1 MVKFYTSVERTAND
15 ILYVGYDGKRRVVEK
30 VRFQPTL
37 FVPTRNKTKYR
48 TLDGYTVDSIQP
60 GSMMDCRDFI
70 RETEADNFPIYGN
83 RDYIAQFIG
92 DKFPDVCIPDTSV
105 MNISF
110 IDIEVQSDQGF
121 PEPSLAQ
128 QPITAITIK
137 NNLDDTF
144 YTWGIGGFESDNSIV
159 QDKRI
164 EYIRC
169 QDEFVL
175 LKSFLTHWQKNTPDI
190 ISGWNSEDF
199 DMTYLINRVARV
211 LGEDQ
216 LRKFSLFNIKPEARD
231 TSYNIIGTTQLDFM
245 KLFKKLGYNYGNQ
258 ESYKLDNI
266 ANVVLGEKKLDYSE
280 YSSLAALY
288 RENHQKFIDYN
299 IRDTQ
304 LVERMEDKTG
314 FIALA
319 MTLAHKANANYVTSF
334 GSVKIWD
341 TYIYN
346 VLKKQNIVLNPQDE
360 VNSDRRIEGAY
371 VKEPQKGMHE
381 WVCSFDLN
389 SLYPHLIMQY
399 NMSPETIMDGVLPG
413 VDVESLLCHIDLNI
427 PKDAC
432 VASTGQLFS
441 TKSKGV
447 FPQIVDSL
455 YNERTIVKKKALEA
469 KQLLENTAKDQVF
482 ERAQIEKDIA
492 RFDNEQMAVK
502 ILMNSL
508 YGALSNKWFRYYDI
522 RMAEAI
528 TISGQLTIR
537 WAENTINEY
546 LNRILKTN
554 KVDYVIAIDTDS
566 LYVRMGEL
574 VKQVMPNETDQDK
587 ICKFIDKV
595 SEQKI
600 EPLLEKTYKN
610 LKEYVHA
617 YDQRM
622 HMKREIIASKVIFTG
637 KKRYIANVLNNEGVQ
652 YAKPKIK
659 ITGIESVRSST
670 PQVCRKLIEKTL
682 SLIMNKDEFAVQK
695 FIETARGE
703 FQKLNPED
711 VAFPRGVS
719 NIWKQQKEGVG
730 VPIHVR
736 ASRRYNQLIKEL
748 NINNKYE
755 EIKNGDKVK
764 FTYLKMPNP
773 AKQNVIAFP
782 IVLPSEFDL
791 NRFIDYDMQ
800 FDKSYV
806 EPIKNILD
814 AIGWSVER
822 TNTLEDFFNG

>member
-1 MVKFYTSVERTAND
+1 MATFYTSVERTSND
-15 ILYVGYDGKRRVVEK
+15 ILYVGYHEGRRVVEK
-30 VRFQPTL
+30 IRFKPTL
-37 FVPTRNKTKYR
+37 FVPTRNKTKFR
-48 TLDGYTVDSIQP
+48 TLDGINVDTIEP
-60 GSMMDCRDFI
+60 GTMMDCRDFI
-70 RETEADNFPIYGN
+70 RETEADNFRVYGN
-83 RDYIAQFIG
+83 RDYVAQFIAE
-92 DKFPDVCIPDTSV
+92 KFPDGCVPDTST
-105 MNISF
+105 MNVTF

-121 PEPSLAQ
+121 PEPNLAQ
-128 QPITAITIK
+128 QPVTAITIK
-137 NNLDDTF
+137 NNVDDTF
-144 YTWGIGGFESDNSIV
+144 YTWGIGGFEVGNSIV
-159 QDKRI
+159 EDKRI

-169 QDEFVL
+169 QDEHIL
-175 LKSFLTHWQKNTPDI
+175 LKSFLSHWNKNIPDI
-190 ISGWNSEDF
+190 ISGWNSEEF
-199 DMTYLINRVARV
+199 DMPYLINRIARV

-231 TSYNIIGTTQLDFM
+231 TTYNILGTTQLDFM
-245 KLFKKLGYNYGNQ
+245 LLFKKFGYTYGNQ

-304 LVERMEDKTG
+304 LVERMNEKTG
-314 FIALA
+314 LIDLAL
-319 MTLAHKANANYVTSF
+319 TLAHKANAVYVTAF

-346 VLKKQNIVLNPQDE
+346 VLKKHDIVLSPQDE
-360 VNSDRRIEGAY
+360 VSGDRRIEGAY
-371 VKEPQKGMHE
+371 VKDPQKGMHE

-413 VDVESLLCHIDLNI
+413 VDVETLLQQVNLKI
-427 PKDAC
+427 PKDVC
-432 VASTGQLFS
+432 VSSTGQLFS
-441 TKSKGV
+441 TKTHGV

-455 YNERTIVKKKALEA
+455 YNERTVVKKKALDA
-469 KQLLENTAKDQVF
+469 KQKLENTPKDKVY
-482 ERAQIEKDIA
+482 ERGQIEKDIA

-502 ILMNSL
+502 IMMNSL
-508 YGALSNKWFRYYDI
+508 YGAMSNKWFRYYDI

-537 WAENTINEY
+537 WAENTINKY
-546 LNRILKTN
+546 LNEVLKTN

-566 LYVRMGEL
+566 LYVRMGDL

-595 SEQKI
+595 AEQKI
-600 EPLLEKTYKN
+600 EPLLEKTYDSLKN
-610 LKEYVHA
+610 YVHA
-617 YDQRM
+617 YEQRM
-622 HMKREIIASKVIFTG
+622 HMKREVIASKVIFTG

-682 SLIMNKDEFAVQK
+682 SIIMNDDEFAVQK
-695 FIETARGE
+695 FIKTARSE

-719 NIWKQQKEGVG
+719 NLWKQQKEGVG

-755 EIKNGDKVK
+755 EIKNGDKIK
-764 FTYLKMPNP
+764 FAYLRMPNP

-782 IVLPSEFDL
+782 IILPPEFDL
-791 NRFIDYDMQ
+791 KRFIDYDMQ

-806 EPIKNILD
+806 DPIRHILD

-822 TNTLEDFFNG
+822 QNTLEDFFNG

>member
-1 MVKFYTSVERTAND
+1 M
-15 ILYVGYDGKRRVVEK
+15 
-30 VRFQPTL
+30 P
-37 FVPTRNKTKYR
+37 
-48 TLDGYTVDSIQP
+48 
-60 GSMMDCRDFI
+60 
-70 RETEADNFPIYGN
+70 
-83 RDYIAQFIG
+83 
-92 DKFPDVCIPDTSV
+92 
-105 MNISF
+105 
-110 IDIEVQSDQGF
+110 
-121 PEPSLAQ
+121 
-128 QPITAITIK
+128 
-137 NNLDDTF
+137 
-144 YTWGIGGFESDNSIV
+144 
-159 QDKRI
+159 
-164 EYIRC
+164 
-169 QDEFVL
+169 
-175 LKSFLTHWQKNTPDI
+175 
-190 ISGWNSEDF
+190 
-199 DMTYLINRVARV
+199 YLINRIARV

-245 KLFKKLGYNYGNQ
+245 KLFKKFGYTYGNQ

-266 ANVVLGEKKLDYSE
+266 ANAVLGEKKLDYSE

-304 LVERMEDKTG
+304 LVERMNEKTG
-314 FIALA
+314 LIDLAL
-319 MTLAHKANANYVTSF
+319 TLAHKANATYVTAF

-346 VLKKQNIVLNPQDE
+346 VLKKHDVVLSPQDE
-360 VNSDRRIEGAY
+360 VSGDRRIEGAY
-371 VKEPQKGMHE
+371 VKDPQKGMHE

-413 VDVESLLCHIDLNI
+413 IDVETLLRRVDINI
-427 PKDAC
+427 PKDTC

-441 TKSKGV
+441 TKSHGV

-455 YNERTIVKKKALEA
+455 YNERTVVKKKALDA
-469 KQLLENTAKDQVF
+469 KQRLENTPKDQVF
-482 ERAQIEKDIA
+482 ERGQIEKDIA

-502 ILMNSL
+502 IMMNSL
-508 YGALSNKWFRYYDI
+508 YGAMSNKWFRYYDI

-537 WAENTINEY
+537 WAENTINKY
-546 LNRILKTN
+546 LNNLLKTDG
-554 KVDYVIAIDTDS
+554 VDYVIAIDTDS
-566 LYVRMGEL
+566 LYVRMGDL
-574 VKQVMPNETDQDK
+574 VKQVMPDETDQDK

-595 SEQKI
+595 AEQKI
-600 EPLLEKTYKN
+600 EPLLAKTYET

-622 HMKREIIASKVIFTG
+622 HMKREVIASKVIFTG

-682 SLIMNKDEFAVQK
+682 SLIMNEDEFAVQK
-695 FIETARGE
+695 FIEIARGE

-719 NIWKQQKEGVG
+719 NLWKQQKEGVG
-730 VPIHVR
+730 IPIHVR

-782 IVLPSEFDL
+782 IILPPEFDL
-791 NRFIDYDMQ
+791 KRFVDYDTQ

-806 EPIKNILD
+806 DPIRHILD

>member
-1 MVKFYTSVERTAND
+1 MVTFYTSVERTAND

-37 FVPTRNKTKYR
+37 FIPTRNKTKYR

-70 RETEADNFPIYGN
+70 RETEADNFRIYGN
-83 RDYIAQFIG
+83 RDYVAQFIG
-92 DKFPDVCIPDTSV
+92 DKFPDGCIPDTSV

-482 ERAQIEKDIA
+482 ERTQIEKDIA

-822 TNTLEDFFNG
+822 TNTLEDFFG

>member
-1 MVKFYTSVERTAND
+1 MVTFYTSVERTAND

-70 RETEADNFPIYGN
+70 RETEADNFRIYGN
-83 RDYIAQFIG
+83 RDYVAQFIG
-92 DKFPDVCIPDTSV
+92 DKFPNGCIPDTSV
-105 MNISF
+105 MNITY

-128 QPITAITIK
+128 QPVTAITIK

-144 YTWGIGGFESDNSIV
+144 YTWGIGGFDADNSIV
-159 QDKRI
+159 RDKRI

-169 QDEFVL
+169 QDEYVL
-175 LKSFLTHWQKNTPDI
+175 LKSFLTHWQKNVPDI
-190 ISGWNSEDF
+190 VSGWNSEEF
-199 DMTYLINRVARV
+199 DMPYLVNRVARV

-216 LRKFSLFNIKPEARD
+216 TRKFSIFNIKPEARD
-231 TSYNIIGTTQLDFM
+231 TTYNILGTSQLDFM
-245 KLFKKLGYNYGNQ
+245 LLFKKFGYTYGNQ

-304 LVERMEDKTG
+304 LVERMNEKTG
-314 FIALA
+314 LIDLAL
-319 MTLAHKANANYVTSF
+319 TLAHKANATYVTAF

-346 VLKKQNIVLNPQDE
+346 VLKKHDVVLSPQDE
-360 VNSDRRIEGAY
+360 VYGDRRIEGAY
-371 VKEPQKGMHE
+371 VKDPQKGMHE

-413 VDVESLLCHIDLNI
+413 VDVETLLRRVDLNI
-427 PKDAC
+427 PKNAC

-441 TKSKGV
+441 TKSHGV

-455 YNERTIVKKKALEA
+455 YNERTVVKKKALDA
-469 KQLLENTAKDQVF
+469 KQRLENTPKDQVF
-482 ERAQIEKDIA
+482 ERGQIEKDIA

-502 ILMNSL
+502 IMMNSL
-508 YGALSNKWFRYYDI
+508 YGAMSNKWFRYYDI

-537 WAENTINEY
+537 WAENTINKY
-546 LNRILKTN
+546 LNNLLKTDG
-554 KVDYVIAIDTDS
+554 VDYVIAIDTDS
-566 LYVRMGEL
+566 LYVRMGDL
-574 VKQVMPNETDQDK
+574 VKQVMPDETDQDK

-595 SEQKI
+595 AEQKI
-600 EPLLEKTYKN
+600 EPLLAKTYET

-622 HMKREIIASKVIFTG
+622 HMKREVIASKVIFTG

-682 SLIMNKDEFAVQK
+682 SLIMNEDEFAVQK
-695 FIETARGE
+695 FIEIARGE

-719 NIWKQQKEGVG
+719 NLWKQQKEGVG

-782 IVLPSEFDL
+782 IILPPEFDL
-791 NRFIDYDMQ
+791 KRFVDYDTQ

-806 EPIKNILD
+806 DPIRHILD

>member
-1 MVKFYTSVERTAND
+1 MVTFYTSVERTAND

-70 RETEADNFPIYGN
+70 RETEADNFRIYGN
-83 RDYIAQFIG
+83 RDYVAQFIG
-92 DKFPDVCIPDTSV
+92 DKFPNGCIPDTSV
-105 MNISF
+105 MNITY

-121 PEPSLAQ
+121 PQPSLAQ
-128 QPITAITIK
+128 QPVTAITIK

-144 YTWGIGGFESDNSIV
+144 YTWGIGGFDADNSIV
-159 QDKRI
+159 HDKRI

-169 QDEFVL
+169 QDEYVL
-175 LKSFLTHWQKNTPDI
+175 LKSFLAHWQKNVPDI
-190 ISGWNSEDF
+190 VSGWNSEEF
-199 DMTYLINRVARV
+199 DMPYLVNRVARV

-216 LRKFSLFNIKPEARD
+216 TRKFSIFNIKPEARD
-231 TSYNIIGTTQLDFM
+231 TTYNILGTTQLDFM
-245 KLFKKLGYNYGNQ
+245 LLFKKFGYTYGNQ

-304 LVERMEDKTG
+304 LVERMNEKTG
-314 FIALA
+314 LIDLAL
-319 MTLAHKANANYVTSF
+319 TLAHKANAAYVTAF

-346 VLKKQNIVLNPQDE
+346 VLKKHDVVLSPQDE
-360 VNSDRRIEGAY
+360 VSGDRRIEGAY
-371 VKEPQKGMHE
+371 VKDPQKGMHE

-413 VDVESLLCHIDLNI
+413 VDVETLLRRVDLNI
-427 PKDAC
+427 PKDTC

-441 TKSKGV
+441 TKSHGV

-455 YNERTIVKKKALEA
+455 YNERTVVKKKALDA
-469 KQLLENTAKDQVF
+469 KQRLENTAKDQVF
-482 ERAQIEKDIA
+482 ERGQIEKDIA

-502 ILMNSL
+502 IMMNSL
-508 YGALSNKWFRYYDI
+508 YGAMSNKWFRYYDI

-537 WAENTINEY
+537 WAEDTINKY
-546 LNRILKTN
+546 LNNLLKTDG
-554 KVDYVIAIDTDS
+554 VDYVIAIDTDS
-566 LYVRMGEL
+566 LYVRMGDL
-574 VKQVMPNETDQDK
+574 VNQVMPDETDQNK

-595 SEQKI
+595 AEQKI
-600 EPLLEKTYKN
+600 EPLLAKTYET

-622 HMKREIIASKVIFTG
+622 HMKREVIASKVIFTG

-682 SLIMNKDEFAVQK
+682 SLIMNEDEFAVQK

-719 NIWKQQKEGVG
+719 NLWKKQKEGVG

-764 FTYLKMPNP
+764 FAYLKMPNP

-782 IVLPSEFDL
+782 IILPPEFDL
-791 NRFIDYDMQ
+791 KRFIDYDTQ

-806 EPIKNILD
+806 DPIRHILD
-814 AIGWSVER
+814 AIGWSVEK
-822 TNTLEDFFNG
+822 TNTLEDFFG

>member
-70 RETEADNFPIYGN
+70 RETEADNFRIYGN
-83 RDYIAQFIG
+83 RDYVAQFIG
-92 DKFPDVCIPDTSV
+92 DKFPNGCIPDTSV
-105 MNISF
+105 MNITY

-128 QPITAITIK
+128 QPVTAITIK

-144 YTWGIGGFESDNSIV
+144 YTWGIGGFDADNSIV
-159 QDKRI
+159 RDKRI

-169 QDEFVL
+169 QDEYVL
-175 LKSFLTHWQKNTPDI
+175 LKSFLTHWQKNVPDI
-190 ISGWNSEDF
+190 VSGWNSEEF
-199 DMTYLINRVARV
+199 DMPYLVNRVARV

-216 LRKFSLFNIKPEARD
+216 TRKFSIFNIKPEARN
-231 TSYNIIGTTQLDFM
+231 TTYNILGTSQLDFM
-245 KLFKKLGYNYGNQ
+245 LLFKKFGYTYGNQ

-304 LVERMEDKTG
+304 LVERMNEKTG
-314 FIALA
+314 LIDLAL
-319 MTLAHKANANYVTSF
+319 TLAHKANATYVTAF

-346 VLKKQNIVLNPQDE
+346 VLKKHDVVLSPQDE
-360 VNSDRRIEGAY
+360 VSGDRRIEGAY
-371 VKEPQKGMHE
+371 VKDPQKGMHE

-413 VDVESLLCHIDLNI
+413 IDVETLLRRVDINI
-427 PKDAC
+427 PKDTC

-441 TKSKGV
+441 TKSHGV

-455 YNERTIVKKKALEA
+455 YNERTVVKKKALDA
-469 KQLLENTAKDQVF
+469 KQRLENTPKDQVF
-482 ERAQIEKDIA
+482 ERGQIEKDIA

-502 ILMNSL
+502 IMMNSL
-508 YGALSNKWFRYYDI
+508 YGAMSNKWFRYYDI

-537 WAENTINEY
+537 WAENTINKY
-546 LNRILKTN
+546 LNNLLKTDG
-554 KVDYVIAIDTDS
+554 VDYVIAIDTDS
-566 LYVRMGEL
+566 LYVRMGDL
-574 VKQVMPNETDQDK
+574 VKQVMPDETDQDK

-595 SEQKI
+595 AEQKI
-600 EPLLEKTYKN
+600 EPLLAKTYET

-622 HMKREIIASKVIFTG
+622 HMKREVIASKVIFTG

-682 SLIMNKDEFAVQK
+682 SLIMNEDEFAVQK
-695 FIETARGE
+695 FIEIARGE

-719 NIWKQQKEGVG
+719 NLWKQQKEGVG
-730 VPIHVR
+730 IPIHVR

-782 IVLPSEFDL
+782 IILPPEFDL
-791 NRFIDYDMQ
+791 KRFVDYDTQ

-806 EPIKNILD
+806 DPIRHILD

>member
-1 MVKFYTSVERTAND
+1 MVTFYTSVERTAND

-37 FVPTRNKTKYR
+37 FIPTRNKTKYR

-70 RETEADNFPIYGN
+70 RETEADNFRIYGN
-83 RDYIAQFIG
+83 RDYVAQFIG
-92 DKFPDVCIPDTSV
+92 DKFPNGCIPDTSV
-105 MNISF
+105 MNITY

-128 QPITAITIK
+128 QPVTAITIK

-144 YTWGIGGFESDNSIV
+144 YTWGIGGFDADNSIV
-159 QDKRI
+159 CDKHI

-169 QDEFVL
+169 QDEYVL
-175 LKSFLTHWQKNTPDI
+175 LKSFLTHWQKNVPDI
-190 ISGWNSEDF
+190 VSGWNSEEF
-199 DMTYLINRVARV
+199 DIPYLVNRVARV

-216 LRKFSLFNIKPEARD
+216 TRKFSIFNIKPEARD
-231 TSYNIIGTTQLDFM
+231 TSYNILGTSQLDFM
-245 KLFKKLGYNYGNQ
+245 LLFKKFGYTYGNQ

-304 LVERMEDKTG
+304 LVERMNEKTG
-314 FIALA
+314 LIDLAL
-319 MTLAHKANANYVTSF
+319 TLAHKANATYVTAF

-346 VLKKQNIVLNPQDE
+346 VLKKHDVVLSPQDE
-360 VNSDRRIEGAY
+360 VSGDRRIEGAY
-371 VKEPQKGMHE
+371 VKDPQKGMHE

-413 VDVESLLCHIDLNI
+413 VDVETLLRRVDLNI
-427 PKDAC
+427 PKDTC

-441 TKSKGV
+441 TKSHGV

-455 YNERTIVKKKALEA
+455 YNERTVVKKKALDA
-469 KQLLENTAKDQVF
+469 KQRLENTAKDQVF
-482 ERAQIEKDIA
+482 ERGQIEKDIA

-502 ILMNSL
+502 IMMNSL
-508 YGALSNKWFRYYDI
+508 YGAMSNKWFRYYDI

-537 WAENTINEY
+537 WAENTINKY
-546 LNRILKTN
+546 LNNLLKTDG
-554 KVDYVIAIDTDS
+554 VDYVIAIDTDS
-566 LYVRMGEL
+566 LYVRMGDL
-574 VKQVMPNETDQDK
+574 VKQVMPDETDQDK

-595 SEQKI
+595 AEQKI
-600 EPLLEKTYKN
+600 EPLLAKTYET

-622 HMKREIIASKVIFTG
+622 HMKREVIASKVIFTG

-682 SLIMNKDEFAVQK
+682 SLIMNEDEFAVQK
-695 FIETARGE
+695 FIEIARGE

-719 NIWKQQKEGVG
+719 NLWKQQKEGVG
-730 VPIHVR
+730 IPIHVR

-782 IVLPSEFDL
+782 IILPPEFDL
-791 NRFIDYDMQ
+791 KRFVDYDTQ

-806 EPIKNILD
+806 DPIRHILD

>member
-1 MVKFYTSVERTAND
+1 MVTFYTSVERTAND

-92 DKFPDVCIPDTSV
+92 DKFPDGCIPDTSV

-782 IVLPSEFDL
+782 IILPPEFDL
-791 NRFIDYDMQ
+791 KRFIDYDMQ

>member
-1 MVKFYTSVERTAND
+1 MMKFYTSVERTAND

-92 DKFPDVCIPDTSV
+92 DKFPDGCIPDTSV